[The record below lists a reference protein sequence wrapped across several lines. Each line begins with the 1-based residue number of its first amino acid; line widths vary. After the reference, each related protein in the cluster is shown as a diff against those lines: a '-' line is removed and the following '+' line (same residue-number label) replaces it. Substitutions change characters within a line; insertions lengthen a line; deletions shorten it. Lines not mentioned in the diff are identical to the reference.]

1 MQEIKLSIPDG
12 CKTVIINLDGENIT
26 TTFEPR
32 EEKWKPEDG
41 DILFC
46 DKTDYTSACVV
57 IYAGVNEDGA
67 IKSYSGLNL
76 GNGKMTAKF
85 NERGFG
91 FIKEFRPATDKE
103 KQLLVDKL
111 TEAGY
116 RWNPDKKELERLPR
130 WQAKK
135 GQEYFYINSMLVVSS
150 DYENV
155 IKVNRLRYECGNY
168 FKTSEAAEKAAEQ
181 IRDIFKNS
189 KAE

>member
-12 CKTVIINLDGENIT
+12 CKTAIINLDGGNIT

-32 EEKWKPEDG
+32 EEWKPKDG
-41 DILFC
+41 DFVTS
-46 DKTDYTSACVV
+46 TDGVIV
-57 IYAGVNEDGA
+57 IYADTNKIGGIISYAGYWNRFDNLTTHTDTGWGRT
-67 IKSYSGLNL
+67 KS
-76 GNGKMTAKF
+76 
-85 NERGFG
+85 
-91 FIKEFRPATDKE
+91 FRPATDKE

-181 IRDIFKNS
+181 IRDIFKNL